1 MKYIQRLCYAMIM
14 ILFTFLISCA
24 QSKPY
29 ELQVLFDKQPY
40 KTFTLKELKAMPAES
55 FLPDGKIESGP
66 SMATLLKYAGVQ
78 TYGKIEI
85 MNEAFELVEFS
96 SEQNMNQLIIG
107 ITHRGNVQLASESIA
122 KKDWMKEITTIAIT
136 THP

>member
-1 MKYIQRLCYAMIM
+1 MKHKQWVCCAIIM
-14 ILFTFLISCA
+14 ILFTLLIGCA

-29 ELQVLFDKQPY
+29 ELQVLVDKQPY

-55 FLPDGKIESGP
+55 FLAEGKVESGP
-66 SMATLLKYAGVQ
+66 SIATLLKYTGVQ

-96 SEQNMNQLIIG
+96 SEQNMNQLILD
-107 ITHRGNVQLASESIA
+107 ITNRGNVKLASESIA
-122 KKDWMKEITTIAIT
+122 KKDWMKDITTIAIT

>member
-1 MKYIQRLCYAMIM
+1 MKYKQWLCCATIM
-14 ILFTFLISCA
+14 ILFTLMTGCA

-29 ELQVLFDKQPY
+29 ELQVLVDKQPY

-55 FLPDGKIESGP
+55 FLADGKIESGP
-66 SMATLLKYAGVQ
+66 SIATLLKYTGVQ

-85 MNEAFELVEFS
+85 MNEAFELLEFS
-96 SEQNMNQLIIG
+96 SEQNMNQLILD
-107 ITHRGNVQLASESIA
+107 ITNRGNVKLASESIA
-122 KKDWMKEITTIAIT
+122 KQDWMKDITTIAVT

>member
-1 MKYIQRLCYAMIM
+1 MKHKQWLCCAMIM
-14 ILFTFLISCA
+14 ILFTLLIGCA

-29 ELQVLFDKQPY
+29 ELQVLIDKQPY

-55 FLPDGKIESGP
+55 FLADGKVESGP
-66 SMATLLKYAGVQ
+66 SIATLLKYTGVQ

-96 SEQNMNQLIIG
+96 SEQNMNQLILD
-107 ITHRGNVQLASESIA
+107 ITNRGNIKLASESIA
-122 KKDWMKEITTIAIT
+122 KQDWMKDITTIAVT